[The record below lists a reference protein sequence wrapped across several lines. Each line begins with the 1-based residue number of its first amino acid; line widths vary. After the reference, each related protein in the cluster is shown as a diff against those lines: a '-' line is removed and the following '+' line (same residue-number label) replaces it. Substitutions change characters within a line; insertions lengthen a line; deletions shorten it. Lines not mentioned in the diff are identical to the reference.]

1 MKICFIMYPW
11 EEINPKK
18 DSTLILIQECVQR
31 GHTVAMATA
40 ANLTIRDSLTM
51 AQCTVFERNQ
61 EVKTNIS
68 SFYKNAK
75 LSVKMLPLGG
85 FDVIFM
91 RADPPMDPLVLNF
104 LDSIK
109 NDVFLIN
116 SIRGLRE
123 ANNKIYTASYYDPE
137 YNMIPATYVSKNKE
151 YLKEIIEE
159 NNTGKMIL
167 KPLNGYGGKGVIVL
181 EKSAMQN
188 INSLLDF
195 YISGQEGKQSNYVI
209 LQDYVDGAD
218 KGDVRVLMLHDE
230 PIGAI
235 RRIPAEGD
243 ARSNLSA
250 GGRVAKHILSKKEK
264 ELCRRIGKKLVKDGI
279 YFAGLDLIGDK
290 LLEVNVLSPGGIGDI
305 NKLYKVK
312 IQKQIIDYLED
323 QVKSE
328 NSLSLR
334 KQEHRKIVDNA

>member
-1 MKICFIMYPW
+1 MYPW
-11 EEINPKK
+11 EEVDPKK
-18 DSTLILIQECVQR
+18 DSTLILIHECVRR
-31 GHTVAMATA
+31 GHTVAMATPS
-40 ANLTIRDSLTM
+40 NLTIRDSLTM
-51 AQCTVFERNQ
+51 AQCKVFERGQ
-61 EVKTNIS
+61 EVKANLS
-68 SFYKNAK
+68 SFYKNAIINE
-75 LSVKMLPLGG
+75 KMLPLGG

-91 RADPPMDPLVLNF
+91 RSDPPMDSLVLNF

-123 ANNKIYTASYYDPE
+123 ANNKIYTASYYDPKNE
-137 YNMIPATYVSKNKE
+137 IIPKTYVSKNKE
-151 YLKEIIEE
+151 YLKEIIKE

-209 LQDYVDGAD
+209 LQDYVDGAE

-235 RRIPAEGD
+235 RRVPAEGD

-250 GGRVAKHILSKKEK
+250 GGSVTKHILSKEEK
-264 ELCRRIGKKLVKDGI
+264 QLCRKIGKKLVADGI
-279 YFAGLDLIGDK
+279 YFSGLDIIGGKLI
-290 LLEVNVLSPGGIGDI
+290 EVNVLSPGGIGDI

-312 IQKQIIDYLED
+312 IQKNIIDYLEE
-323 QVKSE
+323 QVKGK
-328 NSLSLR
+328 NSLSQR
-334 KQEHRKIVDNA
+334 KLEHRKIVENA